1 MKHLHEFQHY
11 DQEFNRI
18 LSEVLQFK
26 ENPKQACVQ
35 LIDSLRLA
43 FNASA
48 PSTLFFA
55 NTLVP
60 TSDSGFV
67 LYSYHHAGKYTPKDE
82 AKWERHLIG
91 GKSPVLKI
99 IRSYVTTATDLH
111 VTHAFR
117 RIDLLGKKYRI
128 TSRIFNELVRL
139 FGVYDQLFGWHQHHD
154 HVVAF
159 ILRSTRPRSFLPDDR
174 DGFRHLIERIATSQ
188 ELQGLIHPSHFQP
201 YLTGQQRIVRDLVV
215 ADMKGDVIAKYL
227 GISKRRTDTLISQ
240 VKAAYCITDR
250 RTELSKHY
258 YLRGGTEEEIKN
270 TWEQVVQKYN
280 RKHKRKR

>member
-1 MKHLHEFQHY
+1 MLMKE
-11 DQEFNRI
+11 D
-18 LSEVLQFK
+18 
-26 ENPKQACVQ
+26 PKQACVH
-35 LIDSLRLA
+35 LIDSLRMA
-43 FNASA
+43 FTATA

-60 TSDSGFV
+60 ASDKSFV
-67 LYSYHHAGKYTPKDE
+67 LYSYHHAGQYTPKDE

-99 IRSYVTTATDLH
+99 IREYVSTASDLH

-154 HVVAF
+154 YVIAF
-159 ILRSTRPRSFLPDDR
+159 ILRSQRPRSFSPDDR
-174 DGFRHLIERIATSQ
+174 DGFRHVIERIATSQ

-201 YLTGQQRIVRDLVV
+201 YMTGQQKIVRDLVV
-215 ADMKGDVIAKYL
+215 AGMKGDVIAKYL
-227 GISKRRTDTLISQ
+227 GISTRRTDTLISQ
-240 VKAAYCITDR
+240 VKAAYGITDR

-258 YLRGGTEEEIKN
+258 YLRGGTEEEINN
-270 TWEQVVQKYN
+270 TWEQVVEKYN
-280 RKHKRKR
+280 RKRKRNR